1 MYGRQGQDHSQEETN
16 EEDQSL
22 HRGRNV
28 VGGRASRIDS
38 SIRGQLQIH
47 GDAQAHE
54 HQEQPGH
61 ADYGRLGDGS
71 ITLYPARRQVC
82 YSITVHSV
90 KLPATGAYIK
100 SQKKG
105 SVSSTVVTL
114 GAPGSS
120 GTSSGCTRKGL
131 SRSTIN
137 TIHTNYSQYYVVVT
151 TTNYPVGA
159 LRGNL

>member
-1 MYGRQGQDHSQEETN
+1 MKRISRFIVAGMLSVVVLAGSTVAFAASYKYTVTLKPTNIKNSQGTPIT
-16 EEDQSL
+16 
-22 HRGRNV
+22 
-28 VGGRASRIDS
+28 VGSGTAT
-38 SIRGQLQIH
+38 
-47 GDAQAHE
+47 
-54 HQEQPGH
+54 
-61 ADYGRLGDGS
+61 